1 MSHGAPRVGGVG
13 GEPPGPPILMERVT
27 IVMSVFGRLEL
38 TRACL
43 ESLRATI
50 EPFRLAV
57 IDNGCTDDTR
67 EFFEKFPY
75 PYPLRWERHETNQ
88 PVIVA
93 LNRAWRMAET
103 EFICILHNDTE
114 MLDPTWLTRLLAP
127 LADPGVGITGLY
139 GIKRLRRDGRFV
151 GRTIVHSLAEG
162 PTVRPE
168 GEEVA
173 VIDSVVMCLPRRLME
188 EVGGFDEGY
197 GFYHGLDR
205 DLSFAVRE
213 RGLRCVI
220 VHAPFLHR
228 GGGSRPPER
237 AARRDYDRADLTRR
251 RAGLER
257 FAAKYRHC
265 LPCDVRPVPQRVGEW
280 IGAKLW
286 RRRPP

>member
-1 MSHGAPRVGGVG
+1 M
-13 GEPPGPPILMERVT
+13 
-27 IVMSVFGRLEL
+27 
-38 TRACL
+38 
-43 ESLRATI
+43 ESLRATT

-57 IDNGCTDDTR
+57 VDNGSPDDTPR
-67 EFFEKFPY
+67 FFENFPY
-75 PYPLRWERHETNQ
+75 PYPLRWQRHETNQ

-103 EFICILHNDTE
+103 EFVCILHNDTE
-114 MLDPTWLTRLLAP
+114 MVEPTWLTRLLAP
-127 LADPGVGITGLY
+127 FADPSVGITGLY

-168 GEEVA
+168 GEDVA

-213 RGLRCVI
+213 RGRRCVTVRANF
-220 VHAPFLHR
+220 VHH
-228 GGGSRPPER
+228 GGATRTRDFR
-237 AARRDYDRADLTRR
+237 AKPDRECSDLALR
-251 RAGLER
+251 RAVLDR
-257 FAAKYRHC
+257 FVAKYRHR
-265 LPCDVRPVPQRVGEW
+265 LPCDVRPLPRRIGDW
-280 IGAKLW
+280 IDAKLL
-286 RRRPP
+286 RRRQP